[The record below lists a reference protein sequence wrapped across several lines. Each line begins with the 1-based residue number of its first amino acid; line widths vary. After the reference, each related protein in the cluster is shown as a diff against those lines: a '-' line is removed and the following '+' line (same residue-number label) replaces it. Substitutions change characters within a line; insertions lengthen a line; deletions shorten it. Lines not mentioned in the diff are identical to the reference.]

1 MNWKTGALTI
11 AATVFLAAN
20 IVLVLKNEKIS
31 RTFYVDKWTDVKEQD
46 IIETLPAK
54 GVYVPKEEQHV
65 YYDSKNGTFEGFLV
79 NKGDDVEP
87 GTGLFTYSPEDI
99 SLTKK
104 KFEIEIEKLEKEQS
118 DMESHISELEY
129 MQAGLMGNYLA
140 DDTSTMSNEYM
151 IQTIEQNI
159 KEKELEVSR
168 IENEIEK
175 YEDLAA
181 AAEESLLNLTVTSE
195 ISGTIK
201 DIQHDL
207 GNPIVTVISSEQRV
221 EGTLTE
227 DEVKQILEGMKVF
240 ITREGTNEKVNG
252 TIEKIF
258 TYPTAKPD
266 ADKDSEYAF
275 SILLD
280 EPGEN
285 QILHGEHAQVKVVL
299 NEIIDTRTIPFD
311 SIKKYN
317 HQFFAFT
324 IANTGRLEKR
334 QLQLGVKIDQTQEIK
349 DGLFKGEKVVQE
361 RPPFLRAGSPLI
373 TPLNPAK
380 IDKRGFKKLDAKE
393 KWKYTARGMLS
404 R

>member
-1 MNWKTGALTI
+1 MNWKIGALSI
-11 AATVFLAAN
+11 ATTVFLAVN
-20 IVLVLKNEKIS
+20 MVLVLKSEKVG
-31 RTFYVDKWTDVKEQD
+31 RTYYVDKWTDVKEQD

-87 GTGLFTYSPEDI
+87 GTGLFAYSPEDI
-99 SLTKK
+99 TLTKE
-104 KFEIEIEKLEKEQS
+104 KFEIEVEKLEKEQS
-118 DMESHISELEY
+118 DMESHINELEY
-129 MQAGLMGNYLA
+129 MQAGLMRNSLT
-140 DDTSTMSNEYM
+140 DDTSIMSNEYM

-175 YEDLAA
+175 YEDLVN

-207 GNPIVTVISSEQRV
+207 GNPIVTVISDEQRV

-227 DEVKQILEGMKVF
+227 DEVKQIIEGMKVF

-252 TIEKIF
+252 TIEKIL
-258 TYPTAKPD
+258 TYPTSKPD
-266 ADKDSEYAF
+266 VDKKSKYAF

-280 EPGEN
+280 EPSEN

-299 NEIIDTRTIPFD
+299 NEIIDTRTVPFD

-317 HQFFAFT
+317 NKFYAFT
-324 IANTGRLEKR
+324 ITNTGRLEKR
-334 QLQLGVKIDQTQEIK
+334 ELQLGVKIDQTQEIK
-349 DGLFKGEKVVQE
+349 DGLIKGEKVVQE
-361 RPPFLRAGSPLI
+361 RPPFLKAGTPLI

-380 IDKRGFKKLDAKE
+380 IDKKGLKKLGAKE
-393 KWKYTARGMLS
+393 KWKYTARGFLS

>member
-87 GTGLFTYSPEDI
+87 GTGLFTYSPDDI
-99 SLTKK
+99 SLTKE

-140 DDTSTMSNEYM
+140 DDTSMMSNEYM

-159 KEKELEVSR
+159 KEKELEASR

-317 HQFFAFT
+317 NQFFAFT

-349 DGLFKGEKVVQE
+349 DGLSKGEKVVQE

-380 IDKRGFKKLDAKE
+380 LEKKAFKKLDAKE
-393 KWKYTARGMLS
+393 KWKYIARGMLS